1 MFSRHVA
8 LPIWF
13 SWCSLTTR
21 LYRGTFRIAVLC
33 ATLRDPPFQ
42 RSDVLTTDDFRH
54 PRQFLCLFAQP
65 LQLVSTNFVG
75 RISRLHVCFL
85 QQVERCALPVRVF
98 GPNIQKTAVNLRNLV
113 DRKST
118 SLNSS

>member
-13 SWCSLTTR
+13 SWRSLTTR
-21 LYRGTFRIAVLC
+21 LDRGTFRIAVLC

-65 LQLVSTNFVG
+65 LQLVSPHFVG

-85 QQVERCALPVRVF
+85 PPVERCALPLRFF
-98 GPNIQKTAVNLRNLV
+98 GPHSTKKAV
-113 DRKST
+113 T
-118 SLNSS
+118 SPNP